1 MSYFSIEII
10 TRGEKTTEA
19 VLKSIFDQTFQ
30 SFEVVCANSSS
41 NKEVQKV
48 LDQYSIRLVDTDP
61 TYGTLGARYEAN
73 LVSSGRYSIL
83 LDSTRL
89 LIPEALE
96 TIKDVM
102 GGNDMLAIREGSI
115 GNGFWFDQ
123 IKRHKELSESPRN
136 VQKFLN
142 GKASFIIPRIY
153 RRNVIREAFKHLREA
168 IPSRYFYTIRHGDH
182 QLIFEESSRYG
193 TNISF
198 YDENPLILHFE
209 DTELSSIS
217 KKYYYYGRSQK
228 LIHDMKGYNVSTI
241 MSYRRSVSFR
251 DLGKELLCLPIISV
265 QSASF
270 LFGLLL

>member
-1 MSYFSIEII
+1 MPYFSIEII
-10 TRGEKTTEA
+10 TRGEKTTES

-41 NKEVQKV
+41 YKGVQKV
-48 LDQYSIRLVDTDP
+48 LDQYSIRMVDTDP

-73 LVSSGRYSIL
+73 LISSGRYSIL

-115 GNGFWFDQ
+115 GKGFWFDQ
-123 IKRHKELSESPRN
+123 IKLHKEISESPKN
-136 VQKFLN
+136 VQKFLK
-142 GKASFIIPRIY
+142 GRSSFIIPRVY
-153 RRNVIREAFKHLREA
+153 RRDIIREAFKHLREV

-182 QLIFEESSRYG
+182 QLVFEESSRHG
-193 TNISF
+193 SNISF

-209 DTELSSIS
+209 DTDLSSIF
-217 KKYYYYGRSQK
+217 KKYYYYGKSQK
-228 LIHDMKGYNVSTI
+228 LIRGMKGYKVSNI
-241 MSYRRSVSFR
+241 MSYRRSVNFY
-251 DLGKELLCLPIISV
+251 DFGKELLCLPIISV
-265 QSASF
+265 RSASF
-270 LFGLLL
+270 LLGLLL